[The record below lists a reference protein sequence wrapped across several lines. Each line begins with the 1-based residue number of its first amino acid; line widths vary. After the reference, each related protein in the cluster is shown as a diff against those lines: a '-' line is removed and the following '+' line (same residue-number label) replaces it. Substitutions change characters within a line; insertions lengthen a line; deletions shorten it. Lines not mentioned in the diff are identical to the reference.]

1 MPKQGIATGIFGKQL
16 YDYCKKADLPFDVY
30 YDHGD
35 KNVDPNVAATK
46 GFFGKTVS
54 NLNRLADVDVIVGLN
69 DKAVLLIEIEER
81 PISPKKILGDAFAIM
96 MCNKF
101 AVKVGGSQITY
112 DVDEDTKLMLAC
124 SFQPKGHRLEKTQ
137 NLIDR
142 LQIFEEFNGGI
153 VGKNICLIY
162 EIYPQK
168 LIDKLRIKVI
178 DYLHSTL
185 KS

>member
-1 MPKQGIATGIFGKQL
+1 MPKQGLDTGRFGKQL

-54 NLNRLADVDVIVGLN
+54 NLNRLADVDVIVGSN
-69 DKAVLLIEIEER
+69 DKAILVIEIEER
-81 PISPKKILGDAFAIM
+81 PTSPKKILGDAFAIM

-101 AVKVGGSQITY
+101 AVKVGDSQKTY

-124 SFQPKGHRLEKTQ
+124 YFQPKGYRLEKTQ

-142 LQIFEEFNGGI
+142 LRKFEEFKGGI
-153 VGKNICLIY
+153 VGKNICLIS
-162 EIYPQK
+162 ENDIQK
-168 LIDKLRIKVI
+168 LMEKLRIKVI
-178 DYLHSTL
+178 DYMHFIFQC
-185 KS
+185 